1 MTRTRVTRR
10 VFLRRSG
17 AIAAAAPVAAALGAT
32 LIGRAEAAP
41 FTMKLSSSQAND
53 PKYANGR
60 VYYEMLLKQL
70 KANKLDEQIAIQ
82 FFPDN
87 QLGQEIDVANS
98 VKLGVID
105 LMVTG
110 TSIWA
115 NLVPAFGVMDL
126 GYIFQSYEHQTRALD
141 AGSAQIMED
150 LLLKGASTRMVGWAY
165 NFGARS
171 VLAKSP
177 VSGPAELAGKKIRTL
192 PNPVITEVLRLM
204 GAAATPM
211 AFGEIYT
218 ALQAGVLDGLE
229 HDPPTIVASK
239 FYETA
244 KFYALTE
251 HIFSPLGIFMSDAT
265 YRRVPAPLRDG
276 FLASAKAAAIDTRVH
291 GLAVATEALGVLKQ
305 QGVAVAE
312 CDKEAFRIRVQ
323 PLTDRFSKEHPEVK
337 PVLDAIQAARA

>member
-1 MTRTRVTRR
+1 MRTGNISRR
-10 VFLRRSG
+10 ALLRNAG
-17 AIAAAAPVAAALGAT
+17 AIAAAAPLSAALLPAVARRAAAAT
-32 LIGRAEAAP
+32 V
-41 FTMKLSSSQAND
+41 TMRLSTSQAND

-60 VYYEMLLKQL
+60 VYYDELIKQL
-70 KANKLDEQIAIQ
+70 KAKKLDEQIVIQ

-115 NLVPAFGVMDL
+115 NLVPAWGVADL
-126 GYIFQSYEHQTRALD
+126 GYIFQSYAHQTRALD
-141 AGSAQIMED
+141 SGAGKIMED
-150 LLLKGASTRMVGWAY
+150 MLLKGAGTHVVGWAY

-171 VLAKSP
+171 VLCKTPFSD
-177 VSGPAELAGKKIRTL
+177 PAGLAGKKIRTL
-192 PNPVITEVLRLM
+192 PNPVITECLRLM

-244 KFYALTE
+244 KFYTLTE
-251 HIFSPLGIFMSDAT
+251 HIFSPLGIFMSDAS
-265 YRRVPAPLRDG
+265 YKKMPAPLRDG
-276 FLASAKAAAIDTRVH
+276 FLAAAKAAAVETRVR
-291 GLAVATEALGVLKQ
+291 GLAVEKEALDVMKQ
-305 QGVAVAE
+305 QGVTVAS
-312 CDKEAFRIRVQ
+312 CDKEAFRQRVL
-323 PLTDRFSKEHPEVK
+323 PLHDSFSKQHPEVK
-337 PVLDAIQAARA
+337 PILDAIQATRT

>member
-1 MTRTRVTRR
+1 LSRR
-10 VFLRRSG
+10 
-17 AIAAAAPVAAALGAT
+17 AAAAPVT
-32 LIGRAEAAP
+32 LR
-41 FTMKLSSSQAND
+41 LSSSQAND

-60 VYYEMLLKQL
+60 VYNDELLKQL
-70 KANKLDEQIAIQ
+70 KAMKLDDQIAIQ

-115 NLVPAFGVMDL
+115 NLVPAWGVADL

-141 AGSAQIMED
+141 SGAGKTLED
-150 LLLKGASTRMVGWAY
+150 MLLKGAGTHVVGWAY
-165 NFGARS
+165 NFGSRS
-171 VLAKSP
+171 VMCKLP
-177 VSGPAELAGKKIRTL
+177 VSDPASLAGKKIRTL
-192 PNPVITEVLRLM
+192 PNPVITECLRLM

-244 KFYALTE
+244 KFYTLTE
-251 HIFSPLGIFMSDAT
+251 HIFSPLGIFMSDAS
-265 YRRVPAPLRDG
+265 YKKMAPPLRDG
-276 FLASAKAAAIDTRVH
+276 FLAAAKAAAIETRVR
-291 GLAVATEALGVLKQ
+291 GLAVEKEALDVMKQ
-305 QGVAVAE
+305 QGVTIAT
-312 CDKEAFRIRVQ
+312 CDKEAFRARVL
-323 PLTDRFSKEHPEVK
+323 PLHESFVRQRPEVK
-337 PVLDAIQAARA
+337 PILDAIQATRT